1 MPESS
6 FAAPQTPADLKSSP
20 RRVVSR
26 MTVLIPALVA
36 LASLA
41 ACAFSSPLQV
51 SAQPSGD
58 PAAPAPLS
66 QEQTDILVRR
76 VLHTEMNLAD
86 DTTHPMQYRLR
97 KSSPRFS
104 TTKVIVETKDGDVA
118 RLIAINGVPLD
129 ASQRQAEDQRL
140 QELASDPKLQR
151 RRQQREQNDTERAR
165 KIMRALPDAFH
176 YQYAGIADTP
186 QGPSYR
192 FSFQPN
198 QNFDPQDIEAQALKA
213 MAGELWIDVAQQRV
227 TRLDGKR
234 LHDVDYAWGILGKL
248 EEGGTLLLEQADIGD
263 RQWRT
268 VHLVLAMNARVLLK
282 TVKLDTTLELS
293 QFAPVTNGIGYQQ
306 AIQLLQAEE
315 QPPANAAQ

>member
-1 MPESS
+1 MPDNPME
-6 FAAPQTPADLKSSP
+6 APQTPADPKSTP
-20 RRVVSR
+20 CRAPTRIMV
-26 MTVLIPALVA
+26 TVA
-36 LASLA
+36 LAALA
-41 ACAFSSPLQV
+41 ACALSFPLQL

-58 PAAPAPLS
+58 PPAPSPLT
-66 QEQTDILVRR
+66 QEQTDTLVRQ

-86 DTTHPMQYRLR
+86 DTSHPMQYRLR

-104 TTKVIVETKDGDVA
+104 TTKLIVETKDGDVA

-129 ASQRQAEDQRL
+129 ASQRQTEDQRL

-151 RRQQREQNDTERAR
+151 HRQQREQNDTERAR

-192 FSFQPN
+192 FSFKPN

-213 MAGELWIDVAQQRV
+213 MVGELWIDVAQQRV

-263 RQWRT
+263 HQWRT